1 MWTCAVPSLSRLRAC
16 FVKQVRCVN
25 CTLQPDETLQVS
37 CPASVL
43 PQQSTLRAL
52 SSSVKP
58 TIVPHE

>member
-37 CPASVL
+37 CPAASSHSSQHSERYQVL
-43 PQQSTLRAL
+43 
-52 SSSVKP
+52 
-58 TIVPHE
+58 